1 MVEQVEVVA
10 KNADDHLCRFAG
22 DSFADAIAEEGEHL
36 GLDAWKFLQGGA
48 DFVLHFG
55 FLPGWHRVEFDVKF
69 AAMWSPGVF
78 AHLSPSDLLLDRFDM
93 RIFQQLLCNALAQSQ
108 HLRQRRPWSRGDLK
122 HEMPFA
128 E

>member
-1 MVEQVEVVA
+1 
-10 KNADDHLCRFAG
+10 
-22 DSFADAIAEEGEHL
+22 GEHFR
-36 GLDAWKFLQGGA
+36 LDARKSFQGGA

-55 FLPGWHRVEFDVKF
+55 SLPGWPRVEFDVKF
-69 AAMWSPGVF
+69 AAMRSPGVF

-93 RIFQQLLCNALAQSQ
+93 RILQQLLCNALAQPQ
-108 HLRQRRPWSRGDLK
+108 HLRQRRPWGRGDLK